1 MKKNL
6 YINPETQVTEMTGM
20 QFICDFSNPSVGEG
34 EGGTSGIDGG
44 GPIIGS

>member
-20 QFICDFSNPSVGEG
+20 QFICDFTIPSVDEG
-34 EGGTSGIDGG
+34 GGTSDIGG
-44 GPIIGS
+44 TPTGS

>member
-20 QFICDFSNPSVGEG
+20 QFICDFTNPSVGEG
-34 EGGTSGIDGG
+34 DGGTSVIGGDG
-44 GPIIGS
+44 PLIGS

>member
-6 YINPETQVTEMTGM
+6 YIHPEIQVTEITGM
-20 QFICDFSNPSVGEG
+20 RFICGQSNRRIGNG
-34 EGGTSGIDGG
+34 GGTSGIGGG

>member
-6 YINPETQVTEMTGM
+6 YIYPMTQVTEMTGM
-20 QFICDFSNPSVGEG
+20 QHICGASNRRIGNG
-34 EGGTSGIDGG
+34 GGTSGIGGG